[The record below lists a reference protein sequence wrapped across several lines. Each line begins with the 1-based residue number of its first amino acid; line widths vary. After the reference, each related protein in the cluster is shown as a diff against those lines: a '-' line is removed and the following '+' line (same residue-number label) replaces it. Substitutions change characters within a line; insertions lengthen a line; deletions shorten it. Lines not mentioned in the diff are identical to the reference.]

1 MEVSVCVG
9 SSCHLKGAAQVIKR
23 FQAESN
29 NINVREMAL
38 EACFCR
44 DMCKEGV
51 IVSIN
56 GIIYTKVSPEDV
68 PRLIA
73 ENRKRGGLNAESNYN

>member
-23 FQAESN
+23 FQEEAKELA
-29 NINVREMAL
+29 VREMDLA
-38 EACFCR
+38 ACFCCDR
-44 DMCKEGV
+44 CQESV
-51 IVSIN
+51 IVSID
-56 GIIYTKVSPEDV
+56 GKIYTKVTPEDV

-73 ENRKRGGLNAESNYN
+73 ENRKEGK

>member
-9 SSCHLKGAAQVIKR
+9 SSCHIKGAAQVIKR
-23 FQAESN
+23 FQEEAQELT
-29 NINVREMAL
+29 VRAMDL
-38 EACFCR
+38 EACFCCDR
-44 DMCKEGV
+44 CKEGV

-73 ENRKRGGLNAESNYN
+73 ENQQEGD